1 MFPFNDVIM
10 GCESNK
16 VHHTVHPIRHACDCV
31 VFSVFDY
38 SVVPSSMIDSYDS
51 LTILGHDCRH
61 TSEVTLKG
69 MVKSKSTVSK
79 PQGRPERVH
88 ISRDLLFSN
97 VESSPEH
104 VLFINDQSPIEP
116 KPLKRIWLII
126 FSKCCLHSNMS
137 VSQPNFA
144 AWIRLVKSRNVWE
157 HNVSI
162 TALFSISI
170 YKLDCTCIFR
180 LLSFYWH
187 FGNQLPRRKVWWS
200 H

>member
-1 MFPFNDVIM
+1 MQGIHRGPVNSPQKWPVTRKMFPFNDVIM

-38 SVVPSSMIDSYDS
+38 TVVPSSMIDSYDG

-61 TSEVTLKG
+61 TNEVTLKG

-116 KPLKRIWLII
+116 KPLKRICLII
-126 FSKCCLHSNMS
+126 FLNAASIQICLFLN
-137 VSQPNFA
+137 
-144 AWIRLVKSRNVWE
+144 R
-157 HNVSI
+157 
-162 TALFSISI
+162 T
-170 YKLDCTCIFR
+170 
-180 LLSFYWH
+180 LLRG
-187 FGNQLPRRKVWWS
+187 FGW
-200 H
+200 